1 MTVGIRSS
9 TAGWITRTRVGAFAV
24 TACLLAGPAHAV
36 TYVVTNTNDAGAGSL
51 RQAILDANSSGATSP
66 RIEFAIAGP
75 GPHTIAPAT
84 NLPALT
90 ATGLVV
96 DGYTQPGASAN
107 TLATGL
113 DATLQ
118 VVLDGQDAH
127 TYGLMLTGTGISVRG
142 LVVHRFLLAGI
153 RLLSCES
160 CVVEG
165 NFVGTDASGSMARP
179 NGTGILLT
187 GQGLDPNLAS
197 RQNRIGGLTTAA
209 RNLVSGNTGDG
220 IVFFEISEQ
229 NAIEGNYVGTD
240 RTGLEA
246 LPNGVGVA
254 IRNNQGVFHPAMAE
268 RVGPGNVIA
277 GNTRDGFVAT
287 SGWGITVRQN
297 YVGVGADGLTPLGN
311 GHDGI
316 AIGDPST
323 LSFNHDIVDNVIA
336 HNGRRGVRD
345 TDIAP
350 YGYGS
355 RLTRNAI
362 FGNAGLG
369 IDLAGDGVTTDG
381 DPLVVESAPSIS
393 SVLTVGGLTTVV
405 GVLQSTPSRAF
416 RIEVFANAACD
427 PSGYGEGQTFVGDVE
442 VNTDSAGSASFVAQV
457 VLPSGQSA
465 VTATATSMPPGGLGM
480 TSEFSPCVG
489 AGTTPPAISGQIVD
503 PNGSGLAHVHVG
515 LGGPHSATTLTDE
528 DGRYRFE
535 GLVRGLT
542 YVVTPSRPG
551 FTFDPAERQFPNLQ
565 GDQVGDATRFVA
577 ATGVYTR
584 YFAEGAT
591 GPFFDTA
598 FALLNPTDTAAHV
611 TFEALTADG
620 ATVTRVLDM
629 LPRSRATFEADTL
642 SALASAEFSTVVT
655 ADVPIIADRT
665 MRWGNDGYGSHAE
678 RSLAAPAL
686 TWYLAEGATIA
697 GFNLFYLLQNPA
709 AQPAEVRITY
719 LLPAPQVPLQRT
731 YTIAARSR
739 FNVWVNHEHPVLA
752 AAEVSAVVEVTN
764 GVPIVVERAMYR
776 DAAGQTYGAGHAS
789 AGITAPAT
797 TWFLAEGNT
806 GTYFDLFVQ
815 IANPTATDALVT
827 ATYLLPT
834 GATLTKDYAVPAH
847 SRFNI
852 WVDQEELPVGSGQY
866 PLADTA
872 VSTTVASTNGVPLI
886 VERSMWWP
894 GSADTWVEGH
904 NSPGSPTSGTTWA
917 LADGEVGA
925 AADIETYILIAN
937 TSASAGP
944 VQVTLYFDDGT
955 TTTRTF
961 DLTPTSR
968 FNIAVAAAFPEAA
981 GRRFG
986 TVIESL
992 GDNPVQIVVE
1002 RAMYRNADGVVWAAG
1017 SDALATRLR

>member
-1 MTVGIRSS
+1 MTVGNGSS
-9 TAGWITRTRVGAFAV
+9 TSGWVTRTRGGACVV
-24 TACLLAGPAHAV
+24 TVCLLAGPAQAA

-51 RQAILDANSSGATSP
+51 RQAILEANASVTPSP
-66 RIEFAIAGP
+66 RIEFTIAGP
-75 GPHTIAPAT
+75 GPHTIAPVT
-84 NLPALT
+84 DLPALT
-90 ATGLVV
+90 AVGLVL

-107 TLATGL
+107 TRPTGL
-113 DATLQ
+113 DAALQ
-118 VVLDGQDAH
+118 IVLDGEDARTH
-127 TYGLMLTGTGISVRG
+127 GLTLTGTGISVHG
-142 LVVHRFLLAGI
+142 LVVHRFVLAGI
-153 RLLSCES
+153 RLLSCDS

-179 NGTGILLT
+179 NGTGILLA

-197 RQNRIGGLTTAA
+197 RQNRIGGVTTAA
-209 RNLVSGNTGDG
+209 RNLVSGNMGDG
-220 IVFFEISEQ
+220 IVYFQISEH
-229 NAIEGNYVGTD
+229 NVIEGNYVGTD
-240 RTGLEA
+240 STGLVA
-246 LPNGVGVA
+246 LPNGVGIA
-254 IRNNQGVFHPAMAE
+254 IRNQGAFHPAMGE

-277 GNTRDGFVAT
+277 GNTHHGLVAT
-287 SGWGITVRQN
+287 SAWGMTVTQN
-297 YVGVGADGLTPLGN
+297 HVGVGADGLTPLGN
-311 GHDGI
+311 GHDGV

-323 LSFNHDIVDNVIA
+323 LSFTHDIVDNLIA

-345 TDIAP
+345 TDISP
-350 YGYGS
+350 FGS
-355 RLTRNAI
+355 RITRNAI

-369 IDLAGDGVTTDG
+369 IDLAGDGVTTAG
-381 DPLVVESAPSIS
+381 EPLVVESAPFIS
-393 SVLTVGGLTTVV
+393 SVVTVGGLTTVA
-405 GVLQSTPSRAF
+405 GVLQSTPTRAF
-416 RIEVFANAACD
+416 RIEVFANAVCD
-427 PSGYGEGQTFVGDVE
+427 ASGYGEGQTFVGDVE
-442 VNTDSAGSASFVAQV
+442 VSTDSAGGASFVAQV

-465 VTATATSMPPGGLGM
+465 VTATATSVPPGGMGM

-489 AGTTPPAISGQIVD
+489 AGTTPPVISGQIVD
-503 PNGSGLAHVHVG
+503 PNGSGLEHVLVS
-515 LGGPHSATTLTDE
+515 LSGPHPATTLTDE
-528 DGRYRFE
+528 DGRYRFD
-535 GLVRGLT
+535 GLGRGLT

-551 FTFDPAERQFPNLQ
+551 FTFDPALREFTTLQ
-565 GDQVGDATRFVA
+565 ADQSGDATRFVA

-598 FALLNPTDTAAHV
+598 FALLNPTDMAAHV

-642 SALASAEFSTVVT
+642 SALTSAEFSTVVT

-665 MRWGNDGYGSHAE
+665 MRWGTDGYGSHAE

-709 AQPAEVRITY
+709 AQPAEVRVTY

-731 YTIAARSR
+731 YTIAPRSR
-739 FNVWVNHEHPVLA
+739 FNIWVNHEDPVLA

-764 GVPIVVERAMYR
+764 GVTIVVERAMYR

-806 GTYFDLFVQ
+806 GPYFDLFVQ
-815 IANPTATDALVT
+815 IANPNATDALVA

-852 WVDQEELPVGSGQY
+852 WVDQEELPVGSGHY

-872 VSTTVASTNGVPLI
+872 VSTTITSTNGVPLI

-894 GSADTWVEGH
+894 GSTDTWLEGH
-904 NSPGSPTSGTTWA
+904 NSPGSTTSGTKWA

-925 AADIETYILIAN
+925 VADIETYILIAN
-937 TSASAGP
+937 TSATAGP

-955 TTTRTF
+955 SATRTF
-961 DLTPTSR
+961 DLMATSR
-968 FNIAVAAAFPEAA
+968 FNVAVAAAFPEAA

-986 TVIESL
+986 SVIESL

-1002 RAMYRNADGVVWAAG
+1002 RAMYRNANGVVWAAG
-1017 SDALATRLR
+1017 TDALATRLR

>member
-1 MTVGIRSS
+1 MTVGTRSS
-9 TAGWITRTRVGAFAV
+9 TSGWATRTRVGAFVV
-24 TACLLAGPAHAV
+24 TVCLLAVPAQAV
-36 TYVVTNTNDAGAGSL
+36 TYFVTNTNDAGAGSL
-51 RQAILDANSSGATSP
+51 RQAILEANASLTASP
-66 RIEFAIAGP
+66 RIAFAIAGP
-75 GPHTIAPAT
+75 GPHTIAPVID
-84 NLPALT
+84 LPALT

-113 DATLQ
+113 DASLQ
-118 VVLDGQDAH
+118 VVLDGEGAR
-127 TYGLMLTGTGISVRG
+127 TYGLTLTGTGISVRG
-142 LVVHRFLLAGI
+142 LVVHRFVLAGV
-153 RLLSCES
+153 RLLSCQS

-165 NFVGTDASGSMARP
+165 NFVGTDVSGSMARP
-179 NGTGILLT
+179 NGTGILLS

-197 RQNRIGGLTTAA
+197 RQNRIGGVTTAA

-220 IVFFEISEQ
+220 IAYFQISE
-229 NAIEGNYVGTD
+229 NNVIEGNYVGTD
-240 RTGLEA
+240 RTGLVA
-246 LPNGVGVA
+246 LANGVGIA
-254 IRNNQGVFHPAMAE
+254 IRNLGAFHPAMGE

-277 GNTRDGFVAT
+277 GNTHDGLVAT
-287 SGWGITVRQN
+287 SAWGMTVTQN
-297 YVGVGADGLTPLGN
+297 HVGVGADGLTPLGN
-311 GHDGI
+311 GHDGV

-336 HNGRRGVRD
+336 HNGRSGVRD
-345 TDIAP
+345 TDISP
-350 YGYGS
+350 FGS

-369 IDLAGDGVTTDG
+369 IDLAEDGVTTDG
-381 DPLVVESAPSIS
+381 EPLVVESAPFIT
-393 SVLTVGGLTTVV
+393 SVLTVGGLTTVD
-405 GVLQSTPSRAF
+405 GVLQSTPSRSF
-416 RIEVFANAACD
+416 RIEVFASTACD
-427 PSGYGEGQTFVGDVE
+427 PSGHGEGQTFVGDVE
-442 VNTDSAGSASFVAQV
+442 VTTDSTGGASFVAQI
-457 VLPSGQSA
+457 VLPAGQLA
-465 VTATATSMPPGGLGM
+465 VTATATSMPQGGMGM
-480 TSEFSPCVG
+480 TSEFSQCVG
-489 AGTTPPAISGQIVD
+489 VGTTPPALSGQVVD
-503 PNGSGLAHVHVG
+503 PNGSGLGHVQVS
-515 LGGPHSATTLTDE
+515 LSGPFAAMAITDE
-528 DGRYRFE
+528 DGRYRFD

-542 YVVTPSRPG
+542 YVVTPNRPG
-551 FTFDPAERQFPNLQ
+551 FTFDPAQREFENLQ
-565 GDQVGDATRFVA
+565 VDQGGDATRFVA
-577 ATGVYTR
+577 ASGVYTR

-620 ATVTRVLDM
+620 ATVTRVLDI

-655 ADVPIIADRT
+655 ADVPVIADRT
-665 MRWGNDGYGSHAE
+665 MRWGTDGYGSHAE

-719 LLPAPQVPLQRT
+719 LLPTPQEPLQRT
-731 YTIAARSR
+731 YTIAASSR

-806 GTYFDLFVQ
+806 GPYFDLFVQ
-815 IANPTATDALVT
+815 IANPTATNALVT

-852 WVDQEELPVGSGQY
+852 WVDREELPVGSGQY
-866 PLADTA
+866 PLANTA
-872 VSTTVASTNGVPLI
+872 VSTSVASTNGVPLI

-904 NSPGSPTSGTTWA
+904 NSPGSPTSGTKWA
-917 LADGEVGA
+917 LADGEVGG
-925 AADIETYILIAN
+925 AADVETYILIAN
-937 TSASAGP
+937 TSATAGP

-955 TTTRTF
+955 TATRTF

-992 GDNPVQIVVE
+992 GDAPVQIVVE
-1002 RAMYRNADGVVWAAG
+1002 RAMYRNANGVVWAAG
-1017 SDALATRLR
+1017 TDALATRLR